1 MTDSRNYH
9 KKGVFANRAG
19 IHRNRPAI
27 IDMNVFGVISRERI
41 EELQVVEK
49 YGLTTLHIK
58 ENAAESMMK
67 GIPDMFGLSQD
78 QIDATPE
85 FTRHV
90 KCEGIIEKGDPT
102 CSNNKFFEDVCPQRM
117 HKTSWHPG
125 WRVHAIYGHTIGLFL
140 IEALTHA
147 IQGLGP
153 NDYDPEVKL
162 KELKEDEDN
171 DYKKF
176 LQSTVDSGR
185 VKEFLNASIT
195 NHLDPHIFYRERSVC
210 HTTLLP
216 SESRYKGYF
225 TGVSTEGGNY
235 EKGISRPTL
244 DVEPANGKL
253 RVAMD
258 VDERQ
263 DWCPVQ
269 LKIDFKDYFYANEN
283 DGWVSLTFPNRLEM
297 DEYGPWEPRGVIVVC
312 FGFCA
317 WKRCPPGD
325 RRMSDL
331 HEKKLALTVNDISV
345 TRLWPIS
352 NEDECGV
359 AESES
364 GWYFPQNKG
373 GQYHVSLKVEPSN
386 DGVMASTRIT
396 AIMAF

>member
-1 MTDSRNYH
+1 VAKS
-9 KKGVFANRAG
+9 
-19 IHRNRPAI
+19 
-27 IDMNVFGVISRERI
+27 
-41 EELQVVEK
+41 
-49 YGLTTLHIK
+49 GLTTLHIK

-195 NHLDPHIFYRERSVC
+195 NHLDPHISTVNVVCATQLFCHLRVATRVILPASV
-210 HTTLLP
+210 P
-216 SESRYKGYF
+216 K
-225 TGVSTEGGNY
+225 VAI

-283 DGWVSLTFPNRLEM
+283 DGWVGLTFS
-297 DEYGPWEPRGVIVVC
+297 
-312 FGFCA
+312 
-317 WKRCPPGD
+317 K
-325 RRMSDL
+325 
-331 HEKKLALTVNDISV
+331 
-345 TRLWPIS
+345 
-352 NEDECGV
+352 
-359 AESES
+359 
-364 GWYFPQNKG
+364 
-373 GQYHVSLKVEPSN
+373 
-386 DGVMASTRIT
+386 
-396 AIMAF
+396 